1 MVSMRA
7 GLASAVDRLPPTVLL
22 CDPRFRCSHDA
33 AMGRTKLYPVGSGRL
48 EKIAPALRRAFD
60 VVEPGLNPVP
70 RSLRT
75 VPALGEAGK
84 LVEYLG
90 PIVSAP
96 TADGEKPVVLVDS
109 VGPFPLIVGLLCERL
124 DVPFVVRLRG
134 GMWKEFRDRAHTES
148 FLRRH
153 SHGRF
158 KELVRNRVLSL
169 ADRILPVSPF
179 LRTQIAYELE
189 VDLERVRV
197 VHNPLET
204 DRFDATPEGRFKRA
218 VGLDDDERVVSAIT
232 SFNYRRKY
240 EGIVH
245 FAPAIQRVLEAH
257 SDWHFVVAGAG
268 TADEEGRKRIRERFD
283 ESVRDRVVFTG
294 FYTPIE
300 ELLVDADIALH
311 LSFRDAGPMA
321 VLEAQAARTPI
332 VVNTGGGMA
341 GLLDRSARETAVIE
355 NDDELY
361 RSLNGFIEEPERRQ
375 AVGERNRRHIEREFA
390 PETVATEFRDAI
402 DDLLL

>member
-1 MVSMRA
+1 
-7 GLASAVDRLPPTVLL
+7 
-22 CDPRFRCSHDA
+22 
-33 AMGRTKLYPVGSGRL
+33 MGRTKLYPVGSGRL

-60 VVEPGLNPVP
+60 VVEPGRDPVP
-70 RSLRT
+70 RSLRA
-75 VPALGEAGK
+75 VPGLGQAGT

-96 TADGEKPVVLVDS
+96 AVDGEKPVVLVDS
-109 VGPFPLIVGLLCERL
+109 VGLFPLLVGILCEQR

-148 FLRRH
+148 HLRRH
-153 SHGRF
+153 SHNLH
-158 KELVRNRVLSL
+158 KEFVRNRVLSL

-179 LRTQIAYELE
+179 LRAQVAYELE

-218 VGLDDDERVVSAIT
+218 IGLDDEKFISAIT

-245 FAPAIQRVLEAH
+245 FVPAIQRVLEAH
-257 SDWHFVVAGAG
+257 SDWHFVIAGAG
-268 TADEEGRKRIRERFD
+268 TAYEEGRERIRERFD
-283 ESVRDRVVFTG
+283 EPVRDRVVFTG

-341 GLLDRSARETAVIE
+341 GLLDRSVRGTAVVE

-361 RSLNGFIEEPERRQ
+361 HSLNEFVEEPERRR

-390 PETVATEFRDAI
+390 PETVAAEFRHAI
-402 DDLLL
+402 DDMLS